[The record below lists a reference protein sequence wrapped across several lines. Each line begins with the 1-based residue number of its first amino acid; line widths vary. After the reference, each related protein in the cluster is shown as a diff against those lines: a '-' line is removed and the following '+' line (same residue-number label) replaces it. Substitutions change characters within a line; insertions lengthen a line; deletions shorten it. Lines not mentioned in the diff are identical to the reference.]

1 LNRKYLFFLALLFLI
16 SGFFIFNIKADA
28 IDSNR
33 KSGFYLKPFEL
44 VLTSERENTIR
55 YTFDG
60 SDPTYTSDI
69 FHNQILIT
77 GKESYDSLSFINTTN
92 NLSKYEKWVKPVG
105 LQNKATIL
113 KFASFKGDSI
123 VTDVKTLCF
132 FIKNDEL
139 DGEYKYNLPVISIS
153 TDKRNLYSMDRGIFI
168 AGDSLIKDQKHTGN
182 FFQRGKEF
190 EREVY
195 FQYFNSKG
203 ELDFELNIG
212 MRIHGGVSRR
222 FPQKSLKFYK
232 RKRYDKVKVN
242 FPFLGKKGVKRFIV
256 EGIQESGGGRAL
268 IEDIVAQEIVKG
280 IGLEQ
285 QNFQAVI
292 VFINGEYWG
301 LHTIRD
307 RIDEK
312 YLAYKFN
319 LHRDSFDIID
329 GHARKGFTPI
339 YGDNS
344 DYLFLLD
351 FIKENDLSDNSNY
364 EFVSSKLDVDNFID
378 YYSVEIFFANRD
390 WPIQNIKMWK
400 KKSGKWRFLLYDLD
414 GGFSHKSKKD
424 IEEDHTFDMFT
435 YLLNKEDYSGC
446 LNPPKSTLFFRGL
459 SANPSFKKKFENRY
473 KEIVNLYMDT
483 SITIPIVDSIS
494 AIYSPYM
501 QDHIKRWGF
510 PKDTLYWRKH
520 IKSHVKYFLIN
531 RENATLLN
539 LNNYLQKND
548 SNLKSQNN

>member
-1 LNRKYLFFLALLFLI
+1 LKSKHFYYLVVLAFITLLIINKKESTII
-16 SGFFIFNIKADA
+16 S
-28 IDSNR
+28 SH
-33 KSGFYLKPFEL
+33 KSGFYVEPFKL
-44 VLTSERENTIR
+44 ILNTQNKNTIR
-55 YTFDG
+55 YTLDG
-60 SDPTYTSDI
+60 SIPTNQSEI
-69 FHNQILIT
+69 FQNELLIT
-77 GKESYDSLSFINTTN
+77 GRESSDSLSFINTTN
-92 NLSKYEKWVKPVG
+92 NLSKYEKWVVPEG
-105 LQNKATIL
+105 QLNMATIV
-113 KFASFKGDSI
+113 KSASFKGGNI
-123 VTDVKTLCF
+123 VSDVKTLSF
-132 FIKNDEL
+132 FVKNNF
-139 DGEYKYNLPVISIS
+139 GFHNQYQYNLPVISIS
-153 TDKRNLYSMDRGIFI
+153 TDKKKLYSMDKGIFI

-190 EREVY
+190 ERKVY

-232 RKRYDKVKVN
+232 RKKYDKVKVN
-242 FPFLGKKGVKRFIV
+242 FPFLAKKGVKRFIV

-280 IGLEQ
+280 MGLEQ

-344 DYLFLLD
+344 DYLDLLH
-351 FIKENDLSDNSNY
+351 FVKKNDLSKNKNY
-364 EFVSSKLDVDNFID
+364 EYVSSKIDLDNFID

-390 WPIQNIKMWK
+390 WPVHNIKMWK

-424 IEEDHTFDMFT
+424 IEEDHLFDMFT
-435 YLLNKEDYSGC
+435 YLLNKEDCSRC
-446 LNPPKSTLFFRGL
+446 LNPPKSTLLFRGL
-459 SANPSFKKKFENRY
+459 SSNPSFKMKFANRY
-473 KEIVNLYMDT
+473 KEIVNQYMDT
-483 SITIPIVDSIS
+483 LNTMPIVDSI
-494 AIYSPYM
+494 AKIYAPYM
-501 QDHIKRWGF
+501 QEHIQRWGF
-510 PKDTLYWRKH
+510 PRSVKHQWKRDIKTH
-520 IKSHVKYFLIN
+520 IKYFILKREEYTLKNLDNYIKRKEIN
-531 RENATLLN
+531 
-539 LNNYLQKND
+539 D
-548 SNLKSQNN
+548 

>member
-1 LNRKYLFFLALLFLI
+1 LDRKYLFSLGLLFLV
-16 SGFFIFNIKADA
+16 SSFFIFNKKADT
-28 IDSNR
+28 IYSNIG
-33 KSGFYLKPFEL
+33 SGFYLKPFEL

-55 YTFDG
+55 YTFNG
-60 SDPTYTSDI
+60 SDPTNTSEI
-69 FHNQILIT
+69 FHNQLLIT
-77 GKESYDSLSFINTTN
+77 GMESSDSLSFINTTN
-92 NLSKYEKWVKPVG
+92 NLSKYEKWVEPVG
-105 LQNKATIL
+105 VQNKATIV
-113 KFASFKGDSI
+113 KYASFKGDSI
-123 VTDVKTLCF
+123 LTDVKTLSF
-132 FIKNDEL
+132 FVKNDAL
-139 DGEYKYNLPVISIS
+139 DGKHQYNLPVISIS
-153 TDKRNLYSMDRGIFI
+153 TDKKNLYSMDQGIFI

-212 MRIHGGVSRR
+212 MRIHGGVTRR

-232 RKRYDKVKVN
+232 RKSYDKVKVN
-242 FPFLGKKGVKRFIV
+242 FPFLAKKGVKRFIA
-256 EGIQESGGGRAL
+256 EGMQESGGGRAL

-312 YLAYKFN
+312 YLAYKFD

-329 GHARKGFTPI
+329 GHARKGYNPI
-339 YGDNS
+339 YGDS
-344 DYLFLLD
+344 SGYLFLLD
-351 FIKENDLSDNSNY
+351 FIKKNDLSKNKNY

-390 WPIQNIKMWK
+390 WPVQNIKMWK

-424 IEEDHTFDMFT
+424 IEEDHLFDMFT
-435 YLLNKEDYSGC
+435 YLLNKEDCSGC
-446 LNPPKSTLFFRGL
+446 LNPPISTLLFRGL
-459 SANPSFKKKFENRY
+459 SANLSFKKKFENRY

-483 SITIPIVDSIS
+483 LETIPIVDSI
-494 AIYSPYM
+494 AKIYAPYM
-501 QDHIKRWGF
+501 QEHIQRWGF
-510 PKDTLYWRKH
+510 PTSVKNQWERDINTH
-520 IKSHVKYFLIN
+520 IKKFLLN
-531 RENATLLN
+531 REEHTLRN
-539 LNNYLQKND
+539 LNNYIKRKESND
-548 SNLKSQNN
+548 

>member
-1 LNRKYLFFLALLFLI
+1 MNRKHLFFLVLLFLI
-16 SGFFIFNIKADA
+16 SSFFIFNKKADVIYSN
-28 IDSNR
+28 ID
-33 KSGFYLKPFEL
+33 SGFYLKPFEL

-60 SDPTYTSDI
+60 SEPTYTSDI
-69 FHNQILIT
+69 FHNQIWIT
-77 GKESYDSLSFINTTN
+77 GMESSDSLSFINTTN
-92 NLSKYEKWVKPVG
+92 NLSKYEKWIEPVG
-105 LQNKATIL
+105 VQNKATIV
-113 KFASFKGDSI
+113 KYASFKGNSI
-123 VTDVKTLCF
+123 VTDVKTLSF
-132 FIKNDEL
+132 FVNNDAI
-139 DGEYKYNLPVISIS
+139 DGKHHYNLPVISIS

-212 MRIHGGVSRR
+212 MRIHGGVTRR

-242 FPFLGKKGVKRFIV
+242 FPFLAKKGVKRFIV
-256 EGIQESGGGRAL
+256 EGMQESGGGRAL

-329 GHARKGFTPI
+329 GHARKRHNTI
-339 YGDNS
+339 YGDS
-344 DYLFLLD
+344 SGYLFLLD
-351 FIKENDLSDNSNY
+351 FVKKNDLSKNKNY
-364 EFVSSKLDVDNFID
+364 EFVSSKLDIDNFID

-424 IEEDHTFDMFT
+424 IEEDHLFDMFT
-435 YLLNKEDYSGC
+435 YLLNKEDYNGC
-446 LNPPKSTLFFRGL
+446 LNPPKSTLLFRGL
-459 SANPSFKKKFENRY
+459 SANPIFEKKFENRY

-483 SITIPIVDSIS
+483 LETIPIVDSI
-494 AIYSPYM
+494 AKIYAPYM
-501 QDHIKRWGF
+501 QEHIQRWGF
-510 PKDTLYWRKH
+510 PRSVKKEWERDIKTH
-520 IKSHVKYFLIN
+520 IKYFLKN
-531 RENATLLN
+531 REDYTLRN
-539 LNNYLQKND
+539 LNNYIKRKESND
-548 SNLKSQNN
+548 

>member
-1 LNRKYLFFLALLFLI
+1 MKSKHFYCLVVLAFITLLIINKKESTII
-16 SGFFIFNIKADA
+16 S
-28 IDSNR
+28 SH
-33 KSGFYLKPFEL
+33 KSGFYIEPFKL
-44 VLTSERENTIR
+44 ILNTQNNNTIR

-60 SDPTYTSDI
+60 SIPTIQSEI
-69 FHNQILIT
+69 FQNELLIT
-77 GKESYDSLSFINTTN
+77 GMESSDSLSFINTTN
-92 NLSKYEKWVKPVG
+92 NLSKYEKWVVPEG
-105 LQNKATIL
+105 RLNMATIV
-113 KFASFKGDSI
+113 KSASFKGGNI
-123 VTDVKTLCF
+123 VSDVKTLSF
-132 FIKNDEL
+132 FVKNNF
-139 DGEYKYNLPVISIS
+139 GFHNQYQYNLPVISIS
-153 TDKRNLYSMDRGIFI
+153 TDKKKLYSMDKGIFI

-190 EREVY
+190 ERKVY

-232 RKRYDKVKVN
+232 RKKYDKVKVN
-242 FPFLGKKGVKRFIV
+242 FPFLAKKGVKRFIV

-280 IGLEQ
+280 MGLEQ

-344 DYLFLLD
+344 DYLDLLH
-351 FIKENDLSDNSNY
+351 FVKKNDLSKNKNY
-364 EFVSSKLDVDNFID
+364 EYVSSKIDLDNFID

-390 WPIQNIKMWK
+390 WPVHNIKMWK

-424 IEEDHTFDMFT
+424 IEEDHLFDMFT
-435 YLLNKEDYSGC
+435 YLLNKEDCSGC
-446 LNPPKSTLFFRGL
+446 LNPPKSTLLFRGL
-459 SANPSFKKKFENRY
+459 SENLSFKKKFANRY
-473 KEIVNLYMDT
+473 KEIVNQYMDT
-483 SITIPIVDSIS
+483 LNTIPIVDSI
-494 AIYSPYM
+494 AKIYAPYM
-501 QDHIKRWGF
+501 QEHIQRWGF
-510 PKDTLYWRKH
+510 PTSVKHQWERDIKTH
-520 IKSHVKYFLIN
+520 IKYFILN
-531 RENATLLN
+531 REEYTLKN
-539 LNNYLQKND
+539 LDNYIKRNEIND
-548 SNLKSQNN
+548 